1 VVALYYA
8 HLDPHVGPHLRR
20 ASTTLAPHVES
31 FNQKVYRP
39 YIRPTL
45 EAVLPAFVF
54 TPEPPKTFWA
64 MIADFLPSAGNHAA
78 ERKGSMDEGYSRA
91 KKDVKTKTA
100 SVKSAVSSASASI
113 SPSATAS
120 VKSAVTAA
128 KVKSASA
135 AGKEKMTR
143 AQMDKARE
151 NLKERIEEQGKKG
164 YKQVKSEVN

>member
-1 VVALYYA
+1 
-8 HLDPHVGPHLRR
+8 
-20 ASTTLAPHVES
+20 
-31 FNQKVYRP
+31 
-39 YIRPTL
+39 
-45 EAVLPAFVF
+45 
-54 TPEPPKTFWA
+54 

-120 VKSAVTAA
+120 VKSGAASA

-143 AQMDKARE
+143 AEMDKARE